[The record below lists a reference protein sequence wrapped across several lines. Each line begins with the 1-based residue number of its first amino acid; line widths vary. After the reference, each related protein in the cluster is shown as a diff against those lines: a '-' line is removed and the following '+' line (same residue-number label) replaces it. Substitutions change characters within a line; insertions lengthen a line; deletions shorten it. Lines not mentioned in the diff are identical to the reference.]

1 MERIGELVA
10 SGAVRTPEIKTYP
23 LAEAAAAHRV
33 SEAAFPRKTYL
44 EGALADEFLSQLVGF
59 IAVRRDLPVA
69 DNASVI

>member
-33 SEAAFPRKTYL
+33 SEGRHFRGKL
-44 EGALADEFLSQLVGF
+44 ILK
-59 IAVRRDLPVA
+59 VR
-69 DNASVI
+69 